1 MRYRAV
7 NVYLGARQR
16 LVGVL
21 FQYGTG
27 ATAITQLVP
36 DRGFWDDPAAPLLSL
51 NARVQDAQARAV
63 FLAEYAAQ
71 PFFNGEGERLPA
83 FFWNLLPEGPLRRHL
98 EQIGGVDKGDDFG
111 LLSVCGTDLPGAVY
125 VEPAP
130 LDPKSVARIV
140 TQNNDALEPTV
151 TPVALPEA
159 TSLSGVQPKLSLVQ
173 APGGRYVART
183 KDAKGVHI
191 IAKLPTVEYPRL
203 PQVEELSMR
212 LAEAAGVNVCEVA
225 LAPLEKI
232 EADQPYVLG
241 DGKLF
246 LSVRRFDREGKKH
259 IHCEDFAQI
268 LGVPPAEKYSHA
280 RASYANMLNV
290 LVHTPGLGVEAAHE
304 MLRRI
309 VVNDLLGNFDGHLK
323 NYGLLYRD
331 GTNPELSPAYDVV
344 AYAAYLSGRGHALK
358 FTADSPKHARV
369 TPSIVRMLCN
379 AVPGLLEPQVNA
391 LLKTTVRKAFDAW
404 PDLIRSSGMLDEQK
418 TRLMQH
424 FETTPAIASLL
435 KRISKLAG
443 PK

>member
-140 TQNNDALEPTV
+140 TALLHKFELERTDPN
-151 TPVALPEA
+151 
-159 TSLSGVQPKLSLVQ
+159 
-173 APGGRYVART
+173 PGR
-183 KDAKGVHI
+183 
-191 IAKLPTVEYPRL
+191 
-203 PQVEELSMR
+203 
-212 LAEAAGVNVCEVA
+212 
-225 LAPLEKI
+225 
-232 EADQPYVLG
+232 
-241 DGKLF
+241 
-246 LSVRRFDREGKKH
+246 
-259 IHCEDFAQI
+259 
-268 LGVPPAEKYSHA
+268 
-280 RASYANMLNV
+280 SYAMAV
-290 LVHTPGLGVEAAHE
+290 THT
-304 MLRRI
+304 
-309 VVNDLLGNFDGHLK
+309 VVGRPSCVK
-323 NYGLLYRD
+323 R
-331 GTNPELSPAYDVV
+331 LS
-344 AYAAYLSGRGHALK
+344 
-358 FTADSPKHARV
+358 TATRTCS
-369 TPSIVRMLCN
+369 S
-379 AVPGLLEPQVNA
+379 
-391 LLKTTVRKAFDAW
+391 TT
-404 PDLIRSSGMLDEQK
+404 
-418 TRLMQH
+418 
-424 FETTPAIASLL
+424 
-435 KRISKLAG
+435 
-443 PK
+443 

>member
-1 MRYRAV
+1 M
-7 NVYLGARQR
+7 
-16 LVGVL
+16 
-21 FQYGTG
+21 
-27 ATAITQLVP
+27 
-36 DRGFWDDPAAPLLSL
+36 
-51 NARVQDAQARAV
+51 
-63 FLAEYAAQ
+63 
-71 PFFNGEGERLPA
+71 
-83 FFWNLLPEGPLRRHL
+83 
-98 EQIGGVDKGDDFG
+98 
-111 LLSVCGTDLPGAVY
+111 
-125 VEPAP
+125 
-130 LDPKSVARIV
+130 
-140 TQNNDALEPTV
+140 
-151 TPVALPEA
+151 
-159 TSLSGVQPKLSLVQ
+159 QPKLSLVQ

-435 KRISKLAG
+435 NRISKPGGA
-443 PK
+443 K